1 MWEEEENLK
10 IIFGFLFWMVSE
22 CGVIYRNVSE
32 KKGGR
37 YRGLVGLY
45 ECECVCV
52 VI

>member
-1 MWEEEENLK
+1 
-10 IIFGFLFWMVSE
+10 MVSE